1 VILILLRVNGLDHEM
16 EVRMRKMKER
26 MKKRELMRKMSTRK
40 MSTRKMSTRKM
51 KGKMMKM
58 MKMMKK
64 LRVALKKSRKITM
77 ATEVLDTGAKMSTK
91 KKTGLMTSVLL
102 WMSF

>member
-1 VILILLRVNGLDHEM
+1 MILNLLRVNGLDHEM

-26 MKKRELMRKMSTRK
+26 MKKRELM
-40 MSTRKMSTRKM
+40 RKMSTRKM